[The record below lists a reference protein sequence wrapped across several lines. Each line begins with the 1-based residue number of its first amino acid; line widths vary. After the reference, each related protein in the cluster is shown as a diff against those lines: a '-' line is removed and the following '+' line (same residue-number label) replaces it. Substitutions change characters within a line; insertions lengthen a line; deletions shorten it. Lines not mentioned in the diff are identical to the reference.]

1 MIDVHR
7 AGALMRAYRD
17 KSGLTQ
23 EQFAEL
29 IGVSYK
35 HYGQI
40 ERGSNGMSIKSMV
53 AICDTLG
60 LTPDQVLGYTS
71 PETPDDLAPVIAA
84 LKRCKPQQR
93 EYLLKLIVSF
103 LGDIKDDD

>member
-1 MIDVHR
+1 MIDLRR
-7 AGALMRAYRD
+7 AGALMRDYRD

-29 IGVSYK
+29 IGLSYK

-40 ERGSNGMSIKSMV
+40 ERGSNGMSLKSMV

-60 LTPDQVLGYTS
+60 LTPDELLGYAS
-71 PETPDDLAPVIAA
+71 PDTPDDLVPVVAA
-84 LKRCKPQQR
+84 IKRCKPQQR
-93 EYLLKLIVSF
+93 EYILKLIVSF
-103 LGDIKDDD
+103 LGDEESE